1 MKVKI
6 TEEFDQGKYVQQYIK
21 DNIRQIRLTLNQK
34 TEQDLIDWL
43 DQQPNK
49 QGYLKQLIRGKK
61 LAAGCGVAPA
71 SEKQTACFG

>member
-49 QGYLKQLIRGKK
+49 QGYLKQLIR
-61 LAAGCGVAPA
+61 ADMMQ
-71 SEKQTACFG
+71 KQS

>member
-43 DQQPNK
+43 EQQPNK
-49 QGYLKQLIRGKK
+49 QGYLKQLIRSDM
-61 LAAGCGVAPA
+61 LQ
-71 SEKQTACFG
+71 KQSQ

>member
-1 MKVKI
+1 MKFKV

-21 DNIRQIRLTLNQK
+21 DNIRQVRLTLNQK

-49 QGYLKQLIRGKK
+49 QGYLKQLIRADMNQKH
-61 LAAGCGVAPA
+61 
-71 SEKQTACFG
+71 S

>member
-49 QGYLKQLIRGKK
+49 QGYLKQLIR
-61 LAAGCGVAPA
+61 ADMMQRQ
-71 SEKQTACFG
+71 S